1 VCHAEKIELTY
12 LLSLLVTQAK
22 LLKTLTAVVLIMDN
36 SRLEKL
42 TNFFLINVFFL
53 ILFGV
58 IMVFSASYM
67 YATEN
72 MGSSYFFL
80 IKQIIFISLGLLLAL
95 IFSKMKVLYLYK
107 HSYKIN
113 ALLGVLVT
121 LTLIPGFRVV
131 IKGSKRWLNLG
142 FMHLQ
147 PGEFLKYSLMLASIK
162 YFENFNH
169 YSPKQRVIYIS
180 GIIYPLAIFI
190 LQPDFGTFF
199 ISALIIGFI
208 AFLSSFPRKY
218 FYSVLIVGMIG
229 AFGILISAPYRV
241 KRLLT
246 FLDPWKDP
254 RGAGFQVIQS
264 FLAFANG
271 SFFGQGLGN
280 SNEKLFYLP
289 EAYNDFIFS
298 VIGEELGFVGVLITI
313 LMFLSFIFLGFKLS
327 VSLKS
332 RVGSIMVS
340 AIIFVIG
347 LQAFMN
353 MGVVLGILPTKGLNL
368 PFISYGGSSMVANLS
383 ALGLIFACLKIQPN
397 DSATVKSN
405 FKSEQKVPLKGVFN
419 T

>member
-1 VCHAEKIELTY
+1 MSE
-12 LLSLLVTQAK
+12 
-22 LLKTLTAVVLIMDN
+22 N
-36 SRLEKL
+36 NRLEKL
-42 TNFFLINVFFL
+42 TNYFLINVFFL

-80 IKQIIFISLGLLLAL
+80 FKQLIFIALGIGIAL
-95 IFSKMKVLYLYK
+95 VFSKLKILYLYK
-107 HSYKIN
+107 QAYKIN
-113 ALLGVLVT
+113 AFFAFLVT
-121 LTLIPGFRVV
+121 LTLMPGLSVV

-142 FMHLQ
+142 FMNLQ
-147 PGEFLKYSLMLASIK
+147 PGEFLKYTLMLAAIR
-162 YFENFNH
+162 YFENFNN
-169 YSPKQRVIYIS
+169 YSPKQRAIYLS
-180 GIIYPLAIFI
+180 GLVYPLAVFI

-199 ISALIIGFI
+199 ISSLIIGFI
-208 AFLSSFPRKY
+208 AYLSSFPRKY
-218 FYSVLIVGMIG
+218 FYSAVLMGGIA

-254 RGAGFQVIQS
+254 RGSGFQVIQS

-298 VIGEELGFVGVLITI
+298 VVGEELGFIGVVVTA
-313 LMFLSFIFLGFKLS
+313 LMFISFIFIGLKMAI
-327 VSLKS
+327 SLKS

-340 AIIFVIG
+340 TIIFTIG
-347 LQAFMN
+347 FQAFMN
-353 MGVVLGILPTKGLNL
+353 MGVVLGVLPTKGLNL
-368 PFISYGGSSMVANLS
+368 PFISYGGSSMVANLA
-383 ALGLIFACLKIQPN
+383 ALGLIFACIKIQPG
-397 DSATVKSN
+397 DVKEIKKKGKQGPVGALRSA
-405 FKSEQKVPLKGVFN
+405 FN
-419 T
+419 

>member
-1 VCHAEKIELTY
+1 MIENN
-12 LLSLLVTQAK
+12 K
-22 LLKTLTAVVLIMDN
+22 
-36 SRLEKL
+36 LEKL
-42 TNFFLINVFFL
+42 SNYFLINVFFL

-80 IKQIIFISLGLLLAL
+80 VKQLIFIVLGLLLAL
-95 IFSKMKVLYLYK
+95 IFSRMKVLFLYK
-107 HSYKIN
+107 HAYKLN
-113 ALLGVLVT
+113 AFFGFLVT
-121 LTLIPGFRVV
+121 LTLIPGLRVV
-131 IKGSKRWLNLG
+131 IKGSKRWLNIG

-147 PGEFLKYSLMLASIK
+147 PGEFVKYSLMFAAIK
-162 YFENFNH
+162 YFENFNN
-169 YSPKQRVIYIS
+169 YTPKQRVIYLL
-180 GIIYPLAIFI
+180 GLIYPLGVFI

-208 AFLSSFPRKY
+208 AYLSAFPRKY
-218 FYSVLIVGMIG
+218 FYSVLILGMIG

-298 VIGEELGFVGVLITI
+298 VIGEELGFLGVLITI
-313 LMFLSFIFLGFKLS
+313 LMFLSFIFIGFKMAI
-327 VSLKS
+327 SLKS
-332 RVGSIMVS
+332 KVGGIMVS

-353 MGVVLGILPTKGLNL
+353 MGVVLGVLPTKGLNL
-368 PFISYGGSSMVANLS
+368 PFISYGGSSMVANLG
-383 ALGLIFACLKIQPN
+383 ALGLIFACLKIQPG
-397 DSATVKSN
+397 DSRVPNSRQPQYQKGALKS
-405 FKSEQKVPLKGVFN
+405 VFN
-419 T
+419 S

>member
-1 VCHAEKIELTY
+1 MSENNK
-12 LLSLLVTQAK
+12 
-22 LLKTLTAVVLIMDN
+22 
-36 SRLEKL
+36 LEKL
-42 TNFFLINVFFL
+42 SNYFLINVFFL

-80 IKQIIFISLGLLLAL
+80 MKQIVFITIGLVVAL
-95 IFSKMKVLYLYK
+95 IFSKLKIPFLYK
-107 HSYKIN
+107 HAYKIN
-113 ALLGVLVT
+113 ALFGILVT
-121 LTLIPGFRVV
+121 LTLIPGLRVV

-147 PGEFLKYSLMLASIK
+147 PGEFLKYSLMLAAIK
-162 YFENFNH
+162 YFENFNN
-169 YSPKQRVIYIS
+169 YSPKQRVIYLS
-180 GIIYPLAIFI
+180 GLIYPLAIFI

-208 AFLSSFPRKY
+208 AYLSSFPRKY
-218 FYSVLIVGMIG
+218 FYSVLIIGMIG

-298 VIGEELGFVGVLITI
+298 VIGEELGFLGVIMTI
-313 LMFLSFIFLGFKLS
+313 LMFISFIFIGFKMAI
-327 VSLKS
+327 SLKS
-332 RVGSIMVS
+332 RVGGIMVS

-353 MGVVLGILPTKGLNL
+353 MGVVLGVLPTKGLNL

-383 ALGLIFACLKIQPN
+383 ALGLMFACLKIQPG
-397 DSATVKSN
+397 DTKVVKTN
-405 FKSEQKVPLKGVFN
+405 GKQAKTGTLKSVFN
-419 T
+419 S

>member
-1 VCHAEKIELTY
+1 MNE
-12 LLSLLVTQAK
+12 
-22 LLKTLTAVVLIMDN
+22 N
-36 SRLEKL
+36 NRLEKL
-42 TNFFLINVFFL
+42 TNYFLINVFFL

-80 IKQIIFISLGLLLAL
+80 VKQLIFIALGLTIAL
-95 IFSKMKVLYLYK
+95 VLSKLKILYLYK
-107 HSYKIN
+107 HAYKIN
-113 ALLGVLVT
+113 ALFGVLVT
-121 LTLIPGFRVV
+121 LTLIPGLSVV

-142 FMHLQ
+142 FMNLQ
-147 PGEFLKYSLMLASIK
+147 PGEFLKYTLMFASIR
-162 YFENFNH
+162 YFENFNN
-169 YSPKQRVIYIS
+169 YTPKQRAIYLS
-180 GIIYPLAIFI
+180 GLVYPLGIFI

-199 ISALIIGFI
+199 IASLVIGFI

-218 FYSVLIVGMIG
+218 FYSVMVLGAIG

-254 RGAGFQVIQS
+254 RGSGFQVIQS

-298 VIGEELGFVGVLITI
+298 VVGEELGFIGVLVTV
-313 LMFLSFIFLGFKLS
+313 LMFISFIFIGFKMS
-327 VSLKS
+327 ITLKS
-332 RVGSIMVS
+332 RVGSIMV
-340 AIIFVIG
+340 ATIIFTIG
-347 LQAFMN
+347 FQAFMN
-353 MGVVLGILPTKGLNL
+353 MGVVLGVLPTKGLNL
-368 PFISYGGSSMVANLS
+368 PFISYGGSSMVANLA
-383 ALGLIFACLKIQPN
+383 ALGLIFACLRIKAGDGKEITLKKKQ
-397 DSATVKSN
+397 KSTSV
-405 FKSEQKVPLKGVFN
+405 FKRAFN
-419 T
+419 

>member
-1 VCHAEKIELTY
+1 MNE
-12 LLSLLVTQAK
+12 
-22 LLKTLTAVVLIMDN
+22 N
-36 SRLEKL
+36 NRLEKL
-42 TNFFLINVFFL
+42 TNYFLINVFFL

-80 IKQIIFISLGLLLAL
+80 VKQLIFIALGLTIAL
-95 IFSKMKVLYLYK
+95 VLSKLKILYLYK
-107 HSYKIN
+107 HAYKIN
-113 ALLGVLVT
+113 ALFGVLVT
-121 LTLIPGFRVV
+121 LTLVPGLSVV

-142 FMHLQ
+142 FMNLQ
-147 PGEFLKYSLMLASIK
+147 PGEFLKYTLMLASIR
-162 YFENFNH
+162 YFENFNN
-169 YSPKQRVIYIS
+169 YTPKQRVIYLS
-180 GIIYPLAIFI
+180 GLVYPLGIFI

-199 ISALIIGFI
+199 IASLVIGFI

-218 FYSVLIVGMIG
+218 FYSALVLGGIG

-254 RGAGFQVIQS
+254 RGSGFQVIQS

-298 VIGEELGFVGVLITI
+298 VVGEELGFIGVLVTV
-313 LMFLSFIFLGFKLS
+313 LMFISFIFIGFKMAI
-327 VSLKS
+327 SLKS
-332 RVGSIMVS
+332 RVGSIMV
-340 AIIFVIG
+340 ATIIFTIG
-347 LQAFMN
+347 FQAFMN
-353 MGVVLGILPTKGLNL
+353 MGVVLGVLPTKGLNL
-368 PFISYGGSSMVANLS
+368 PFISYGGSSMVANLA
-383 ALGLIFACLKIQPN
+383 ALGLIYACLRIKPGDAKEVSTKKTQ
-397 DSATVKSN
+397 SAAGV
-405 FKSEQKVPLKGVFN
+405 LKRAFN
-419 T
+419 

>member
-1 VCHAEKIELTY
+1 MIENN
-12 LLSLLVTQAK
+12 K
-22 LLKTLTAVVLIMDN
+22 
-36 SRLEKL
+36 LEKL
-42 TNFFLINVFFL
+42 SNYFLINVFFL

-80 IKQIIFISLGLLLAL
+80 AKQLIFIALGLFLAL
-95 IFSKMKVLYLYK
+95 IFSRMKVLFLYK
-107 HSYKIN
+107 HAYKLN
-113 ALLGVLVT
+113 AFFGFLVT
-121 LTLIPGFRVV
+121 LTLIPGLRVV
-131 IKGSKRWLNLG
+131 IKGSKRWLNMG

-147 PGEFLKYSLMLASIK
+147 PGEFVKYSLMFAAIK
-162 YFENFNH
+162 YFENFNN
-169 YSPKQRVIYIS
+169 YTPKQRVIYLL
-180 GIIYPLAIFI
+180 GLIYPLGVFI

-208 AFLSSFPRKY
+208 AYLSAFPRKY
-218 FYSVLIVGMIG
+218 FYSVLILGMIG

-298 VIGEELGFVGVLITI
+298 VIGEELGFLGVLITI
-313 LMFLSFIFLGFKLS
+313 LMFLSFIFIGFKMAI
-327 VSLKS
+327 SLKS
-332 RVGSIMVS
+332 KVGGIMVS

-353 MGVVLGILPTKGLNL
+353 MGVVLGVLPTKGLNL
-368 PFISYGGSSMVANLS
+368 PFISYGGSSMVANLG
-383 ALGLIFACLKIQPN
+383 ALGLIFACLKIQPG
-397 DSATVKSN
+397 DSRISNNRQPQHQKGALKSA
-405 FKSEQKVPLKGVFN
+405 FN
-419 T
+419 S